1 MSKWCGVCRG
11 SDPELFKCSGCTTF
25 FHFECL
31 RLQKRPEASWKCYD
45 CLNPVELSKDEKAR
59 QDTFFAAQK
68 VLDKRASRQAMRKR
82 ALLHANRDLIE
93 VFVEKRKLD
102 QLERDVFRE
111 QKKLESE
118 DAEEPKSAS
127 AVLGEEGSSAAVTT
141 TAWPAQGRACDSNQP
156 SFTTATLRDYQ
167 VDGVN
172 WMVSGYDAG
181 IGGILGDQMGLGK
194 TLQTLTF
201 LAYLKKASAAAAAPA
216 PKVAILGG
224 GERCM
229 LGARAPHAA
238 RLARP
243 HLPLT

>member
-201 LAYLKKASAAAAAPA
+201 LAYLKKASAAAAAP
-216 PKVAILGG
+216 PPEVAILGG

-229 LGARAPHAA
+229 QGARAPHAA
-238 RLARP
+238 RLARS

>member
-1 MSKWCGVCRG
+1 
-11 SDPELFKCSGCTTF
+11 
-25 FHFECL
+25 
-31 RLQKRPEASWKCYD
+31 
-45 CLNPVELSKDEKAR
+45 LNPVELSKDEKAR

-118 DAEEPKSAS
+118 DA
-127 AVLGEEGSSAAVTT
+127 EEGSSAAVTT

-201 LAYLKKASAAAAAPA
+201 LAYLKKASAAAAAPP

-229 LGARAPHAA
+229 LGARTPHAA
-238 RLARP
+238 RLARS

>member
-25 FHFECL
+25 FHYECL

>member
-1 MSKWCGVCRG
+1 
-11 SDPELFKCSGCTTF
+11 
-25 FHFECL
+25 
-31 RLQKRPEASWKCYD
+31 
-45 CLNPVELSKDEKAR
+45 LNPVELSKDEKAR

-118 DAEEPKSAS
+118 DA
-127 AVLGEEGSSAAVTT
+127 EEGSSAAVTT

-201 LAYLKKASAAAAAPA
+201 LAYLKKASAAAAAPR

-238 RLARP
+238 RLARS

>member
-1 MSKWCGVCRG
+1 
-11 SDPELFKCSGCTTF
+11 
-25 FHFECL
+25 
-31 RLQKRPEASWKCYD
+31 
-45 CLNPVELSKDEKAR
+45 LNPVELSKDEKAR

-118 DAEEPKSAS
+118 DAEE
-127 AVLGEEGSSAAVTT
+127 GSSASVTT

-201 LAYLKKASAAAAAPA
+201 LAYLKKASAAAAAPP

-224 GERCM
+224 AERCM
-229 LGARAPHAA
+229 QGARTPHAA
-238 RLARP
+238 RLARS

>member
-118 DAEEPKSAS
+118 DAEE
-127 AVLGEEGSSAAVTT
+127 GSSAAVTT

-229 LGARAPHAA
+229 LGARTPHAA
-238 RLARP
+238 RLARS
-243 HLPLT
+243 HLPLTWQRGVAERRLG